1 MEFEKVVVA
10 VVEHNLKQ
18 VDAGEYYYNVAVEEL
33 VEVLVVVADVGDN
46 IAVEEVVEEDNH
58 HIVAAVVAEVDIHRI
73 AVVVVEVA
81 YMLRMDCL
89 NQ

>member
-46 IAVEEVVEEDNH
+46 P
-58 HIVAAVVAEVDIHRI
+58 
-73 AVVVVEVA
+73 
-81 YMLRMDCL
+81 
-89 NQ
+89 